1 MSEVVESLMSTISSE
16 ISKCDALI
24 TLGAPELSLVHLRK
38 ANEAITNFLADTANI
53 SRYNEEGN
61 LIFGGR
67 LIWSKGMRKYYK
79 SSTLKRLDKI
89 NQLTRTT
96 AHLKSEEES
105 SELLSSNR
113 RNRMEIITLIDEI
126 IKHEIN
132 TDFKINRLENHIV
145 HNNGQLQG
153 GKLFDK
159 IATLFFK
166 YGESPEYNLA
176 VDELLNTSFSFSKVD
191 DMRHDMIKKAISN
204 IDLSVL
210 IDIENP
216 SDELFFY
223 LINSMDEDAIRT
235 AGRLAKKHT
244 NHRWL
249 CAVNF
254 ALGEVL
260 YGNKADDLERI
271 KFMKRSIANYR
282 KLGDSEYAIDLF
294 NEVLVAA
301 HINACNSYQNID
313 QKKRAEDMI
322 IGLEDDVQR
331 HGTSR
336 VKFAYFHCFSH
347 TKNILNQP
355 SNGQEY
361 AQKALVIADQEQN
374 AEMKCDAISLLAL
387 SAQKL
392 GNQTLAD
399 NLLGEAKEIA
409 MENNFR
415 DRLKAFGL
423 IEGYEGKLID

>member
-1 MSEVVESLMSTISSE
+1 M
-16 ISKCDALI
+16 
-24 TLGAPELSLVHLRK
+24 SLVNLRK

-53 SRYNEEGN
+53 SRYSKEGDP
-61 LIFGGR
+61 IFGGK
-67 LIWSKGMRKYYK
+67 LIWSEGMKNHYQ
-79 SSTLKRLDKI
+79 SSTLKKLGKI
-89 NQLTRTT
+89 NDLTKSH

-105 SELLSSNR
+105 TELLSSIR

-132 TDFKINRLENHIV
+132 ADFKIDRVENHIV
-145 HNNGQLQG
+145 YNNGQLQG

-166 YGESPEYNLA
+166 YGESPEYHLA
-176 VDELLNTSFSFSKVD
+176 VDELINTSFSFSKVD

-223 LINSMDEDAIRT
+223 LINSRDEDAIRT
-235 AGRLAKKHT
+235 AGRLAKSHT

-249 CAVNF
+249 CAAHF

-260 YGNKADDLERI
+260 YGDKADDLERI

-282 KLGDSEYAIDLF
+282 KLGHSEYAIDLF

-301 HINACNSYQNID
+301 HINACNSYLNLE
-313 QKKRAEDMI
+313 QKKRAEKMI

-374 AEMKCDAISLLAL
+374 AGMKCDAISQLAL

-392 GNQTLAD
+392 GNQTLAND
-399 NLLGEAKEIA
+399 LLGEAKKIA
-409 MENNFR
+409 MENNFSY
-415 DRLKAFGL
+415 RLKAFGL
-423 IEGYEGKLID
+423 IEGYADKLID